1 MFWEG
6 FLKTT
11 SPKSGKVYLY
21 REKNGKFPECST
33 IHFTR
38 TVLCD
43 NGDLQIIIIMILF
56 LLLLRVVVI
65 ICLILVFL
73 CSRYFLM
80 AIFA

>member
-11 SPKSGKVYLY
+11 NPKSGKVYLY

-43 NGDLQIIIIMILF
+43 NGDLQIIIIIIMILF
-56 LLLLRVVVI
+56 FASVKSGGDYLLNTG
-65 ICLILVFL
+65 FP
-73 CSRYFLM
+73 M
-80 AIFA
+80 